1 MENYDKMIQ
10 KLKEEKAIE
19 KNGKYMNIISMQKV
33 KEEIAKM
40 EDEERQGTINDIENL
55 VEDSY
60 ESMYKDLAKEY
71 KYIKEEYERQRE
83 EIQEMLQ
90 DILQLECEYI
100 LNEMNEKLEKAGAI
114 QTIKEENIII
124 LKINSSKKINLS

>member
-1 MENYDKMIQ
+1 MQNYDKMMK

-19 KNGKYMNIISMQKV
+19 KNGKYMNIISMKKV

-40 EDEERQGTINDIENL
+40 EDEYRKGTINDIENL

-71 KYIKEEYERQRE
+71 KYIKEENERQRE

-90 DILQLECEYI
+90 DIWQLECE
-100 LNEMNEKLEKAGAI
+100 E
-114 QTIKEENIII
+114 I
-124 LKINSSKKINLS
+124 LKEINTIISEKMKKIDNIVKKYK

>member
-1 MENYDKMIQ
+1 MENYDKMIK

-19 KNGKYMNIISMQKV
+19 KNGKYMKIISMQKV
-33 KEEIAKM
+33 KEEITKM

-71 KYIKEEYERQRE
+71 KYIKEENERQRE
-83 EIQEMLQ
+83 EIQEMLT
-90 DILQLECEYI
+90 DIWQLECE
-100 LNEMNEKLEKAGAI
+100 E
-114 QTIKEENIII
+114 I
-124 LKINSSKKINLS
+124 LKEINTIISEKMKKIDNIVKKYK

>member
-1 MENYDKMIQ
+1 MQNYDKMMK

-40 EDEERQGTINDIENL
+40 EDEYRKGTINDIENL

-71 KYIKEEYERQRE
+71 KYIKEENERQRE

-90 DILQLECEYI
+90 DIWQLECE
-100 LNEMNEKLEKAGAI
+100 E
-114 QTIKEENIII
+114 I
-124 LKINSSKKINLS
+124 LKEINTIISEKMKKIDNIVKKYK

>member
-1 MENYDKMIQ
+1 MENYDKMIK
-10 KLKEEKAIE
+10 KLKDEKAIE

-40 EDEERQGTINDIENL
+40 EDEYRKGTINDIENL

-71 KYIKEEYERQRE
+71 KYIKEENERQRE
-83 EIQEMLQ
+83 EIQEMLT
-90 DILQLECEYI
+90 DIWQLECE
-100 LNEMNEKLEKAGAI
+100 E
-114 QTIKEENIII
+114 I
-124 LKINSSKKINLS
+124 LKEINTIISEKMKKIDNIVKKYK